1 MDSISRALGRRLAAY
16 LSKPRPG
23 YERLSRLPLQDI
35 MNALQPADIV
45 LVDGN
50 SHIST
55 AIKYLTQST
64 WSHACLYVGGQPADV
79 DQPCLIEADLNA
91 GVTQVPLR
99 KYEQYNIRICRSVG
113 LSSADKESIIDFAR
127 ARLGH
132 VYDLKNI
139 FDLARY
145 LIQSPAVPVKYRRDM
160 ITFGSGEPT
169 QAICST
175 LIAEA
180 FQTVGYPILPAM
192 IKVEDKEGDMIS
204 VARHFTHYVP
214 GDFDLS
220 PYFNIIKPVI
230 EQGFAIKTQQP
241 SGQASQYL
249 EKSRSG

>member
-1 MDSISRALGRRLAAY
+1 MYSISRALGRRLAAY

-35 MNALQPADIV
+35 MDTLQPADIV

-64 WSHACLYVGGQPADV
+64 WSHACLYVGAEHADVGQPS
-79 DQPCLIEADLNA
+79 LIEADLNE
-91 GVTQVPLR
+91 GVTMVPLR
-99 KYEQYNIRICRSVG
+99 KYEQFNIRICRPVG
-113 LSSADKESIIDFAR
+113 LSDADKDSIMEFAR
-127 ARLGH
+127 ARVGH

-169 QAICST
+169 RAICST

-180 FQTVGYPILPAM
+180 FQTVAYPILPAF
-192 IKVEDKEGDMIS
+192 IKVEDKKGEKVS

-220 PYFNIIKPVI
+220 PYFRIVKPTI
-230 EQGFAIKTQQP
+230 EKGFKFPA
-241 SGQASQYL
+241 
-249 EKSRSG
+249 RR

>member
-1 MDSISRALGRRLAAY
+1 MDSIPRAIGRRLATY

-23 YERLSRLPLQDI
+23 YERLSRLPLQYI
-35 MNALQPADIV
+35 MDTLQPADIV

-64 WSHACLYVGGQPADV
+64 WSHACLYVGGKQAGV
-79 DQPCLIEADLNA
+79 DQPCLIEADLNE
-91 GVTQVPLR
+91 GVTRVPLR
-99 KYEQYNIRICRSVG
+99 KYEQFNIRICRPVG
-113 LSSADKESIIDFAR
+113 LSDADKAAIIEFAS
-127 ARLGH
+127 ARVGH

-145 LIQSPAVPVKYRRDM
+145 LIQNPAVPVRYRRDL

-180 FQTVGYPILPAM
+180 YQTVNYPILPEL
-192 IKVEDKEGDMIS
+192 IRVEDKKGEAVS

-220 PYFNIIKPVI
+220 PYFSIVKPTI
-230 EQGFAIKTQQP
+230 ERGFELPDRQ
-241 SGQASQYL
+241 
-249 EKSRSG
+249 

>member
-35 MNALQPADIV
+35 MDALQPADIV

-64 WSHACLYVGGQPADV
+64 WSHACLYVGDKESDV
-79 DQPCLIEADLNA
+79 DQPSLIEADLNA

-99 KYEQYNIRICRSVG
+99 KYEQYNIRICRPVG
-113 LSSADKESIIDFAR
+113 LSAADKETIMAFGR

-145 LIQSPAVPVKYRRDM
+145 LIQSPAVPVRYRRDM
-160 ITFGSGEPT
+160 IAFGSGEPT

-180 FQTVGYPILPAM
+180 FQSVRYPILPAL
-192 IKVEDKEGDMIS
+192 IKVEDKKGDMIS

-220 PYFNIIKPVI
+220 PYFRIVKPTI
-230 EQGFAIKTQQP
+230 ERGFELPRPQ
-241 SGQASQYL
+241 
-249 EKSRSG
+249 